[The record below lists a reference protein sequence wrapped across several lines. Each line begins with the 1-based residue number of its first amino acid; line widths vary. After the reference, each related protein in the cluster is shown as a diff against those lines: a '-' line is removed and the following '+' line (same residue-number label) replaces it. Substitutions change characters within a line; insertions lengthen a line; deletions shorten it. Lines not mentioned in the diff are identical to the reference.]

1 MPMAAL
7 SAKPDFTVD
16 FDLRVEAESGVRFRP
31 TVYGRKEVVI
41 NMEAFK
47 SQFKYSL
54 YISINAFIM

>member
-7 SAKPDFTVD
+7 SAKADFT
-16 FDLRVEAESGVRFRP
+16 FNFNLRVEAESGAQFRP

-41 NMEAFK
+41 NTEAFK

-54 YISINAFIM
+54 YILINAFIM